1 MGADGRFL
9 VDPYL
14 GRGDIARLCA
24 NYLVQNFH
32 SKEETSSSKRL
43 GQPKL
48 SVFIAQMI
56 YLAGAPYNT
65 VIAALILLQRFRAKL
80 PATSDGSFGFSG
92 HMLWLGA
99 FVIACSQDSM
109 LHFVPEARS
118 AAYWSEM
125 TLYGEREVD
134 EVYRELWS
142 ELDGN
147 VTVFPSYASAL
158 EKLKNP
164 IQVPPSSFR
173 WEEELW
179 NCDGDGEDDGDG
191 YSNSEHDYR
200 SVEGEHHGPPA
211 TSKMRSPPQST
222 PSRPKFKGLTS
233 SPASSRTRAVSSR
246 LVSFFK
252 KKA

>member
-1 MGADGRFL
+1 MARRRREPLLRQILSQFLPDLVHLKLARPPRVCIHGCRWTIL

-134 EVYRELWS
+134 EVYRS
-142 ELDGN
+142 CGAN
-147 VTVFPSYASAL
+147 
-158 EKLKNP
+158 
-164 IQVPPSSFR
+164 
-173 WEEELW
+173 
-179 NCDGDGEDDGDG
+179 
-191 YSNSEHDYR
+191 
-200 SVEGEHHGPPA
+200 
-211 TSKMRSPPQST
+211 
-222 PSRPKFKGLTS
+222 LTG
-233 SPASSRTRAVSSR
+233 T
-246 LVSFFK
+246 
-252 KKA
+252 